1 MRRPFALS
9 GSSTTLE
16 GSTQEEGDVAEEKH
30 LDRKKFLGVAA
41 AGAATAGGLG
51 FAGYARAAGRPQTA
65 AAIRAARP
73 YLIGCPFPLHSFYAA
88 DGNQMK
94 NGSGLAIDEINGS
107 GGIAGR
113 QIRRIVIDADVASP
127 EGVTTAFKKLVSSR
141 VDAILVGY
149 IQVDAPSYDIAAA
162 YGAPYIHG
170 NTLDAGVQRV
180 KANPTKYFN
189 IFNVD
194 STEVHYGLNFPQFIS
209 RLSRTGQ
216 FRPRAKTIQ
225 FIEGDLG
232 YSQNIS
238 RAGQAAFRKA
248 GWRILGVEKVVTPTN
263 DWGPTIRKLNKGA
276 AVIMNCHPAPADL
289 AQFMKQFAASPVNA
303 LVYLQ
308 YGPSVPQFL
317 QLAGSSA
324 NGAIWSTVVGTFNDP
339 LGKAFQAKYRA
350 KYKSDPGFAN
360 AGQCYDEVYML
371 ASAWGKVGDPRNFRA
386 VARAL
391 RTTIHRGVS
400 GTINMNRPGQYS
412 LSYPFETDDPSI
424 GMAHLY
430 FQIQNG
436 KQRIIF
442 PSPYS
447 EARYQ
452 KAPWQK

>member
-1 MRRPFALS
+1 
-9 GSSTTLE
+9 
-16 GSTQEEGDVAEEKH
+16 VAEKQ
-30 LDRKKFLGVAA
+30 LDRTKFLGVAA
-41 AGAATAGGLG
+41 AGAAAAGSLG

-65 AAIRAARP
+65 AAIQAAKP
-73 YLIGCPFPLHSFYAA
+73 FLIGCPFPLHSFYAA
-88 DGNQMK
+88 DGKQMQ
-94 NGSGLAIDEINGS
+94 NGSGLAIDEINSS

-113 QIRRIVIDADVASP
+113 KITRTVIDADVASP
-127 EGVTTAFKKLVSSR
+127 EGVTTAFKKLVSAK

-180 KANPTKYFN
+180 KANPKKYFN

-194 STEVHYGLNFPQFIS
+194 STEVHYGINFPLFLQHLAS
-209 RLSRTGQ
+209 TGE

-225 FIEGDLG
+225 FVEGDLG

-238 RAGQAAFRKA
+238 HAGQAAFKKA
-248 GWRILGVEKVVTPTN
+248 GWNVVGVEKVVTPTN
-263 DWGPTIRKLNKGA
+263 DWTPVIRKLQQKKA

-289 AQFMKQFAASPVNA
+289 AAFMKQFAANPVNA

-308 YGPSVPQFL
+308 YGPSVPVFQ
-317 QLAGSSA
+317 QLAGKAA
-324 NGAIWSTVVGTFNDP
+324 NGAVWSTVVGTFNDA
-339 LGKAFQAKYRA
+339 LGRAFKTKYRA

-371 ASAWGKVGDPRNFRA
+371 AEAWGRVGDPRNFRA
-386 VARAL
+386 VCNVL

-412 LSYPFETDDPSI
+412 LSYPYETNDPSL
-424 GMAHLY
+424 GMASLY
-430 FQIQNG
+430 FQIQDG
-436 KQRIIF
+436 KQTII
-442 PSPYS
+442 SPAPYA
-447 EARYQ
+447 EARYK

>member
-1 MRRPFALS
+1 MADEQS
-9 GSSTTLE
+9 
-16 GSTQEEGDVAEEKH
+16 
-30 LDRKKFLGVAA
+30 LDRKKFLGAAATGVAA
-41 AGAATAGGLG
+41 VGSVGL
-51 FAGYARAAGRPQTA
+51 AAGFTTKKTRPQTS
-65 AAIRAARP
+65 AAIRATKP

-94 NGSGLAIDEINGS
+94 NGSGLAIDEINAS

-113 QIRRIVIDADVASP
+113 KIDRIVLDADVATP
-127 EGVTTAFKKLVSSR
+127 EGVTTAFKKLVSAK

-180 KANPTKYFN
+180 KANPKKYFN

-194 STEVHYGLNFPQFIS
+194 STEVHYGANFPLFLQH
-209 RLSRTGQ
+209 LATTGQ
-216 FRPRAKTIQ
+216 FKPRAKTIH

-238 RAGQAAFRKA
+238 RAGQTAFKKA
-248 GWRILGVEKVVTPTN
+248 GWNVVGVEKVVTPTN
-263 DWGPTIRKLNKGA
+263 DWTPVIRKLQQKKA

-289 AQFMKQFAASPVNA
+289 AAFMKQFAANPTDA

-308 YGPSVPQFL
+308 YGPSVPVFQ
-317 QLAGSSA
+317 QLAGKAA
-324 NGAIWSTVVGTFNDP
+324 NGAVWSTVVGTFNDQV
-339 LGKAFQAKYRA
+339 GKAFQAKYRA

-371 ASAWGKVGDPRNFRA
+371 AGAWGKVGDPRNFQA
-386 VARAL
+386 VANAL

-400 GTINMNRPGQYS
+400 GTINMNRPGQYT
-412 LSYPFETDDPSI
+412 LSYPYETNDPSL
-424 GMAHLY
+424 GMASLY

-436 KQRIIF
+436 KQTIIS
-442 PSPYS
+442 PSPYA
-447 EARYQ
+447 EAPYK

>member
-1 MRRPFALS
+1 V
-9 GSSTTLE
+9 T
-16 GSTQEEGDVAEEKH
+16 VADERQ
-30 LDRKKFLGVAA
+30 LDRTKFLGVAA
-41 AGAATAGGLG
+41 AGAAAAGSLG
-51 FAGYARAAGRPQTA
+51 FAGYARAAGRPLTSA
-65 AAIRAARP
+65 GIRAARG
-73 YLIGCPFPLHSFYAA
+73 YFIGCPFPLHSFYAA
-88 DGNQMK
+88 DGKQME
-94 NGSGLAIDEINGS
+94 NGSGLAIDEINQS

-113 QIRRIVIDADVASP
+113 KITRTVIDADVATP
-127 EGVTTAFKKLVSSR
+127 EGVTTAFKKLVSAK

-180 KANPTKYFN
+180 KANPKKYFN

-194 STEVHYGLNFPQFIS
+194 STEVHYGINFPLFLQ
-209 RLSRTGQ
+209 RLASTGE

-238 RAGQAAFRKA
+238 RAGQTAFKKA
-248 GWRILGVEKVVTPTN
+248 GWNIVGVEKVVTPTN
-263 DWGPTIRKLNKGA
+263 DWTPVIRKLQQKKA

-289 AQFMKQFAASPVNA
+289 AAFMKQFAANPVNA

-308 YGPSVPQFL
+308 YGPSVPVFQ
-317 QLAGSSA
+317 QLAGKAA
-324 NGAIWSTVVGTFNDP
+324 NGAVWSTVVGTFNDA
-339 LGKAFQAKYRA
+339 LGKAFKAKYRA

-371 ASAWGKVGDPRNFRA
+371 ATAWGKVGNPRNFRA
-386 VARAL
+386 VCNAL
-391 RTTIHRGVS
+391 RTTIRRGVS

-412 LSYPFETDDPSI
+412 LSYPYETRDPSL
-424 GMAHLY
+424 GMASLY

-436 KQRIIF
+436 KQTII
-442 PSPYS
+442 SPAPYA
-447 EARYQ
+447 EAGYK
-452 KAPWQK
+452 KAPWQT

>member
-1 MRRPFALS
+1 LNR
-9 GSSTTLE
+9 T
-16 GSTQEEGDVAEEKH
+16 
-30 LDRKKFLGVAA
+30 KFLGVAA
-41 AGAATAGGLG
+41 TGVAAAGSFG
-51 FAGYARAAGRPQTA
+51 FAGYTKRKTRPQTA
-65 AAIRAARP
+65 AAIRAAKP
-73 YLIGCPFPLHSFYAA
+73 YLIGSPFPLHSFYAA
-88 DGNQMK
+88 DGKQMQ
-94 NGSGLAIDEINGS
+94 NGSGLAIDEINSS

-113 QIRRIVIDADVASP
+113 RISRIVIDADVATP
-127 EGVTTAFKKLVSSR
+127 EGVTTAFKKLISSR

-180 KANPTKYFN
+180 KANPRKYFN

-194 STEVHYGLNFPQFIS
+194 STEVHYGINFPLYLA
-209 RLSRTGQ
+209 RLAGSGQ
-216 FRPRAKTIQ
+216 FTARAKTIH

-238 RAGQAAFRKA
+238 RAGQPAFKKA
-248 GWRILGVEKVVTPTN
+248 GWNILGVEKVVTPTN
-263 DWGPTIRKLNKGA
+263 DWGPVIKKLREKNA
-276 AVIMNCHPAPADL
+276 AVVMNCHPAPADL
-289 AQFMKQFAASPVNA
+289 AQFMKQFAASPTDA

-317 QLAGSSA
+317 QLAGKAA
-324 NGAIWSTVVGTFNDP
+324 NGAIWSTVVGTFNDQ
-339 LGKAFQAKYRA
+339 LGKAFQAKYRS

-371 ASAWGKVGDPRNFRA
+371 ARAWAKVGDPRNFRA
-386 VARAL
+386 VCAAL

-400 GTINMNRPGQYS
+400 GTINMNRLGQYS
-412 LSYPFETDDPSI
+412 LSYPFETNDPSL

-436 KQRIIF
+436 KQKIIF
-442 PSPYS
+442 PSPYA
-447 EARYQ
+447 EARYT

>member
-1 MRRPFALS
+1 
-9 GSSTTLE
+9 
-16 GSTQEEGDVAEEKH
+16 VAEDNQ
-30 LDRKKFLGVAA
+30 LDRTKFLGVAA
-41 AGAATAGGLG
+41 SGVAAAGSLGL
-51 FAGYARAAGRPQTA
+51 AGYTKRKTRPQTA
-65 AAIRAARP
+65 AAARAAKP
-73 YLIGCPFPLHSFYAA
+73 YLIGSPFPLHSFYAA

-94 NGSGLAIDEINGS
+94 NGSGLAIDEINSS

-113 QIRRIVIDADVASP
+113 RISRIVIDADVATP
-127 EGVTTAFKKLVSSR
+127 EGVTTAFKKLISSK

-194 STEVHYGLNFPQFIS
+194 STEVHYGINFPLYLD
-209 RLSRTGQ
+209 RLASSGQ
-216 FRPRAKTIQ
+216 FRPRAKTIH

-238 RAGQAAFRKA
+238 RAGQAAFKKA
-248 GWRILGVEKVVTPTN
+248 GWNIVGVEKVVTPTN
-263 DWGPTIRKLNKGA
+263 DWTPVIGKLRQKKA
-276 AVIMNCHPAPADL
+276 AVVMNCHPAPADL
-289 AQFMKQFAASPVNA
+289 AQFMKQFAANPTDA

-317 QLAGSSA
+317 QLAGKAA
-324 NGAIWSTVVGTFNDP
+324 NGAIWSTVVGTFNDQ
-339 LGKAFQAKYRA
+339 LGKAFQAKYRS

-371 ASAWGKVGDPRNFRA
+371 AQAWGKVGDPRNFRA
-386 VARAL
+386 VATAL

-400 GTINMNRPGQYS
+400 GTINTNRRGQYS
-412 LSYPFETDDPSI
+412 LSYPFETNDPSL

-436 KQRIIF
+436 KQKIIF
-442 PSPYS
+442 PSPYA
-447 EARYQ
+447 EARYT

>member
-1 MRRPFALS
+1 
-9 GSSTTLE
+9 
-16 GSTQEEGDVAEEKH
+16 VADDRQ
-30 LDRKKFLGVAA
+30 LDRTKFLA
-41 AGAATAGGLG
+41 AGAAAAGTLG
-51 FAGYARAAGRPQTA
+51 FAGYARAASGRAQTSA
-65 AAIRAARP
+65 GIRQARG
-73 YLIGCPFPLHSFYAA
+73 YFIGSPFPLHSFYAA
-88 DGNQMK
+88 DGKQME
-94 NGSGLAIDEINGS
+94 NGSGLAIDEINSS

-113 QIRRIVIDADVASP
+113 KIRRLVIDADVATP
-127 EGVTTAFKKLVSSR
+127 EGVTTAFKKLVSAK

-149 IQVDAPSYDIAAA
+149 IQVDAPSYDISAA

-180 KANPTKYFN
+180 KANPTKYYN

-194 STEVHYGLNFPQFIS
+194 STEVHYGTNFPAFLA
-209 RLSRTGQ
+209 RLATSGQ
-216 FRPRAKTIQ
+216 FRPRAKTIH

-238 RAGQAAFRKA
+238 HAGQTAFKKA
-248 GWRILGVEKVVTPTN
+248 GWNVVGVEKVVTPTN
-263 DWGPTIRKLNKGA
+263 DWTPVIGKLRSKNA
-276 AVIMNCHPAPADL
+276 AVVMNCHPAPADL
-289 AQFMKQFAASPVNA
+289 AQFMKQFAANPTNA

-317 QLAGSSA
+317 QLAGKAA
-324 NGAIWSTVVGTFNDP
+324 NGAIWSTVVGTFNDQ
-339 LGKAFQAKYRA
+339 LGKAFQAKYKA

-371 ASAWGKVGDPRNFRA
+371 AAAWGRVGNPRNFKA
-386 VARAL
+386 VCRAL
-391 RTTIHRGVS
+391 RTTIRRGVS

-412 LSYPFETDDPSI
+412 LSYPFETNDPSL

-436 KQRIIF
+436 KQTIIF
-442 PSPYS
+442 PSPYA

>member
-1 MRRPFALS
+1 V
-9 GSSTTLE
+9 
-16 GSTQEEGDVAEEKH
+16 DVPEDKQ
-30 LDRKKFLGVAA
+30 LDRTKFLGVAA
-41 AGAATAGGLG
+41 TGVAAAGTFG
-51 FAGYARAAGRPQTA
+51 FAGYQQKTKPQTA
-65 AAIRAARP
+65 AAIRASKP

-94 NGSGLAIDEINGS
+94 NGSGLAIDEINSS

-113 QIRRIVIDADVASP
+113 KISRIVLDADVATP
-127 EGVTTAFKKLVSSR
+127 EGVTTAFKKLVSAK

-180 KANPTKYFN
+180 KANPKKYFN

-194 STEVHYGLNFPQFIS
+194 STEVHYGVNFPLFLQHLAS
-209 RLSRTGQ
+209 TGE
-216 FRPRAKTIQ
+216 FKPRAKTIH

-238 RAGQAAFRKA
+238 RAGQTAFKKA
-248 GWRILGVEKVVTPTN
+248 GWNVVGVEKVVTPTN
-263 DWGPTIRKLNKGA
+263 DWTPVIRKLQQKKA

-289 AQFMKQFAASPVNA
+289 AAFMKQFAANPTDA

-308 YGPSVPQFL
+308 YGPSVPVFQ
-317 QLAGSSA
+317 QLAGKAA
-324 NGAIWSTVVGTFNDP
+324 NGAVWSTVVGTFNDQ

-371 ASAWGKVGDPRNFRA
+371 ASAWGRVGDPRNFHA
-386 VARAL
+386 VANAL

-400 GTINMNRPGQYS
+400 GTINMNRLGQYS
-412 LSYPFETDDPSI
+412 LSYPYETNDPSLGI
-424 GMAHLY
+424 ASLY

-436 KQRIIF
+436 KQTIIS
-442 PSPYS
+442 PSPYA
-447 EARYQ
+447 EARYT

>member
-1 MRRPFALS
+1 
-9 GSSTTLE
+9 
-16 GSTQEEGDVAEEKH
+16 VAEDRQ
-30 LDRKKFLGVAA
+30 LDRTKFLGVAA
-41 AGAATAGGLG
+41 TGVAAAGSFG
-51 FAGYARAAGRPQTA
+51 FAGYKSKTKPQTA
-65 AAIRAARP
+65 AAIRAVKP

-94 NGSGLAIDEINGS
+94 NGSGLAIDEINSS

-113 QIRRIVIDADVASP
+113 KISRIVLDADVATP
-127 EGVTTAFKKLVSSR
+127 EGVTTAFKKLVSAK

-180 KANPTKYFN
+180 KANPKKYFN
-189 IFNVD
+189 TFNVD
-194 STEVHYGLNFPQFIS
+194 STEVHYGANFPLFLQHLASTREF
-209 RLSRTGQ
+209 T
-216 FRPRAKTIQ
+216 PRAKTIH

-238 RAGQAAFRKA
+238 RAGQAAFKKA
-248 GWRILGVEKVVTPTN
+248 GWTVVGVEKVVTPTN
-263 DWGPTIRKLNKGA
+263 DWTPVIRKLQQKKA

-289 AQFMKQFAASPVNA
+289 AAFMKQFAANPTNA

-308 YGPSVPQFL
+308 YGPSVPVFQ
-317 QLAGSSA
+317 QLAGKAA
-324 NGAIWSTVVGTFNDP
+324 NGAVWSTVVGTFNDQV
-339 LGKAFQAKYRA
+339 GKAFQAKYRA

-371 ASAWGKVGDPRNFRA
+371 ASAWGKVGDPRNFHA
-386 VARAL
+386 VANAL

-400 GTINMNRPGQYS
+400 GTINMNRPGQYT
-412 LSYPFETDDPSI
+412 LSYPYETNDPSI
-424 GMAHLY
+424 GMASLY

-436 KQRIIF
+436 KQTIIS
-442 PSPYS
+442 PSPYA
-447 EARYQ
+447 EARYT

>member
-1 MRRPFALS
+1 M
-9 GSSTTLE
+9 
-16 GSTQEEGDVAEEKH
+16 AEENH
-30 LDRKKFLGVAA
+30 LNRTKFLGVAA
-41 AGAATAGGLG
+41 TGIAAAGGLG
-51 FAGYARAAGRPQTA
+51 FAGHTKTKARPQTA
-65 AAIRAARP
+65 AAIRASKP
-73 YLIGCPFPLHSFYAA
+73 YLIGSPFPLHSFYAA

-94 NGSGLAIDEINGS
+94 NGSGLAIDEINSS

-113 QIRRIVIDADVASP
+113 KISRIVIDADVATP
-127 EGVTTAFKKLVSSR
+127 EGVTTAFKKLVSAK

-162 YGAPYIHG
+162 YGAPYVHG

-180 KANPTKYFN
+180 KADPKKYYN

-194 STEVHYGLNFPQFIS
+194 STEVHYGTNFPLYLD
-209 RLSRTGQ
+209 RLARSGQ
-216 FRPRAKTIQ
+216 FRPRAKTIH

-238 RAGQAAFRKA
+238 HAGQEAFKKA
-248 GWRILGVEKVVTPTN
+248 GWNIVGVEKVVTPTN
-263 DWGPTIRKLNKGA
+263 DWTPVIGKLHSKNA
-276 AVIMNCHPAPADL
+276 AVVMNCHPAPADL
-289 AQFMKQFAASPVNA
+289 AQFMKQFAANPTNA

-317 QLAGSSA
+317 QLAGKSA
-324 NGAIWSTVVGTFNDP
+324 NGAIWSTVVGTYNDAY
-339 LGKAFQAKYRA
+339 GRAFQAKYKA

-386 VARAL
+386 VCNVL
-391 RTTIHRGVS
+391 RTQVHRGVS
-400 GTINMNRPGQYS
+400 GSFYLNRPGQYN
-412 LSYPFETDDPSI
+412 LLYPFETNDPSL
-424 GMAHLY
+424 GEAHLY

-436 KQRIIF
+436 KQTIIF
-442 PSPYS
+442 PSPYA
-447 EARYQ
+447 EAGYK

>member
-1 MRRPFALS
+1 
-9 GSSTTLE
+9 
-16 GSTQEEGDVAEEKH
+16 VAEENH
-30 LDRKKFLGVAA
+30 LNRTKFLGVAA
-41 AGAATAGGLG
+41 TGIAAAGGLG
-51 FAGYARAAGRPQTA
+51 FAGHTKTKARPQTA
-65 AAIRAARP
+65 AAIRASKP
-73 YLIGCPFPLHSFYAA
+73 YLIGSPFPLHSFYAA

-94 NGSGLAIDEINGS
+94 NGSGLAIDEINSS

-113 QIRRIVIDADVASP
+113 KISRIVIDADVATP
-127 EGVTTAFKKLVSSR
+127 EGVTTAFKKLVSAK

-162 YGAPYIHG
+162 YGAPYVHG

-180 KANPTKYFN
+180 KADPKKYYN

-194 STEVHYGLNFPQFIS
+194 STEVHYGTNFPLYLD
-209 RLSRTGQ
+209 RLARSGQ
-216 FRPRAKTIQ
+216 FRPRAKTIH

-238 RAGQAAFRKA
+238 HAGQEAFKKA
-248 GWRILGVEKVVTPTN
+248 GWNIVGVEKVVTPTN
-263 DWGPTIRKLNKGA
+263 DWTPVIGKLHSKNA
-276 AVIMNCHPAPADL
+276 AVVMNCHPAPADL
-289 AQFMKQFAASPVNA
+289 AQFMKQFAANPTNA

-317 QLAGSSA
+317 QLAGKSA
-324 NGAIWSTVVGTFNDP
+324 NGAIWSTVVGTYNDAY
-339 LGKAFQAKYRA
+339 GRAFQAKYKA

-386 VARAL
+386 VCNVL
-391 RTTIHRGVS
+391 RTQVHRGVS
-400 GTINMNRPGQYS
+400 GSFYLNRPGQYN
-412 LSYPFETDDPSI
+412 LLYPFETNDPSL
-424 GMAHLY
+424 GEAHLY

-436 KQRIIF
+436 KQTIIF
-442 PSPYS
+442 PSPYA
-447 EARYQ
+447 EAGYK